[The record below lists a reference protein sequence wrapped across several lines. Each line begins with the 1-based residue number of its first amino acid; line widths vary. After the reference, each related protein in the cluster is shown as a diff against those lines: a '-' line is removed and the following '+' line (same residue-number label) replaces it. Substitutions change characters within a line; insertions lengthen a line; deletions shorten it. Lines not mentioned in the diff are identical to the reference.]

1 MACMQGLFNIVTN
14 RALSGYSAYQQLHQR
29 LGGVLI
35 MSQLRLN
42 VYRVRQLDH
51 DRPVFEAKSH
61 LPFFW
66 YAPKSLHV

>member
-1 MACMQGLFNIVTN
+1 MQGLFNIVTN
-14 RALSGYSAYQQLHQR
+14 RALSGYSAYQQLHKR

-35 MSQLRLN
+35 MLQLRHDD
-42 VYRVRQLDH
+42 YRVRQLDH